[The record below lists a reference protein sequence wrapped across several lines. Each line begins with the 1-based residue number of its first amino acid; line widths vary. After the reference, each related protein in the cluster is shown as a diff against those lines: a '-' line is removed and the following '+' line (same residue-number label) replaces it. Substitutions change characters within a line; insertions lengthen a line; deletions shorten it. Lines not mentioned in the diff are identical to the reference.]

1 MATSEITD
9 FGRCSCSGEISLR
22 WVEVQF
28 SRPAGEPAMLGNV
41 PQGRC
46 EVCGSRYYRAST
58 LQWIELAFRA
68 THR

>member
-1 MATSEITD
+1 
-9 FGRCSCSGEISLR
+9 
-22 WVEVQF
+22 VEVQF